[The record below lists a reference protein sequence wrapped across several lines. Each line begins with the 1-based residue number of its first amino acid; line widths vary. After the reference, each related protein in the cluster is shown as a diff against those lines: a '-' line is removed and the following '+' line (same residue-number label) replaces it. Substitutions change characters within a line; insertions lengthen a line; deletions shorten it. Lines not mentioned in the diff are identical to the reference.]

1 MIELN
6 FKPASAAGFAGDKSA
21 GITTLDAPPPATTS
35 ARADASARRRRRLNA
50 TRFTL
55 EDTGFRLF
63 RVY

>member
-6 FKPASAAGFAGDKSA
+6 FKPATAAGLTGDKPA
-21 GITTLDAPPPATTS
+21 AITTLDAPAPATNS
-35 ARADASARRRRRLNA
+35 ARSDWSARRRRRLNA
-50 TRFTL
+50 TRFAL

>member
-6 FKPASAAGFAGDKSA
+6 FKPASGAGFTGEKSA
-21 GITTLDAPPPATTS
+21 AITTVDAPPPATSS
-35 ARADASARRRRRLNA
+35 ARADAWARRRRRLNA

>member
-1 MIELN
+1 MNELN
-6 FKPASAAGFAGDKSA
+6 FKSATTTGLTGDKSVA
-21 GITTLDAPPPATTS
+21 ITTLDAPAPATTS
-35 ARADASARRRRRLNA
+35 PRADASARRRRLLNA